1 MGRGRW
7 RSVPAPA
14 RTIFEVLNREFEELE
29 KTQKDSLPN
38 LHKAQTLLVGS
49 DYSGESSGSPYCVYS
64 FLLTSAEAWLT
75 WETKRLEVRKRC
87 FSDSRRMSFKRLGD
101 KQRKRAL
108 GPLLE
113 AADCLEGLS
122 FSAAINKNTSLFAGM
137 PPLDLSNPQ
146 FEAFRK
152 WKKAPLEKAFVI
164 VNFISFLLAGLS
176 RELQDVLWFTDEDMI
191 AANDKRVC
199 ELSQLF
205 MWISSLYLTFSL
217 GHGRCGTSR
226 CDNGS
231 RQIEDLLAIPDL
243 IAGAIAEQLSL
254 KEHDDMPEL
263 KDVFWVHRPEYSDK
277 TKKITWW
284 LSNSQKPLKRL
295 LCIIDPSK
303 DGKKDV
309 VSWYHFDDRIE

>member
-1 MGRGRW
+1 MGRAIW

-14 RTIFEVLNREFEELE
+14 RTIFEVLNREFEDLE
-29 KTQKDSLPN
+29 KAHEGSLPD
-38 LHKAQTLLVGS
+38 LRKAQTLLVGS
-49 DYSGESSGSPYCVYS
+49 DYSGESGGSSYCVYS
-64 FLLTSAEAWLT
+64 FLLTSADAWLA
-75 WETKRLEVRKRC
+75 WESKRLEVRKWC
-87 FSDSRRMSFKRLGD
+87 FSDLRRMSFKRLGD

-122 FSAAINKNTSLFAGM
+122 FSAAINKKTSLFAGR

-152 WKKAPLEKAFVI
+152 WKEATLEKAFII
-164 VNFISFLLAGLS
+164 VHFIGFLLAGLS

-191 AANDKRVC
+191 AANDQRVC
-199 ELSQLF
+199 ELTQLF
-205 MWISSLYLTFSL
+205 GWFSSLYLTFSL

-263 KDVFWVHRPEYSDK
+263 KDVFWGHRPEYTDK

-303 DGKKDV
+303 DGKKHV
-309 VSWYHFDDRIE
+309 VSWYHFHDRTE